1 MEKEIIDVEYT
12 DVEDEKDN
20 KKGGDITVNADP
32 LSTLISETFGIV
44 NNFTNAVKEY
54 NICKQQEQTK
64 RAAIKAQMKVEIEKI
79 HMQRDAIMRCLE
91 QQHELKLQS
100 LKHTYDMSDKALNAI
115 CDAIHGAI
123 EVAKNSGDFTE
134 VIHLIE
140 VESKFLNDRS
150 EIELKQMELS
160 GKQGQI
166 QLGNNV
172 KGFIE

>member
-1 MEKEIIDVEYT
+1 
-12 DVEDEKDN
+12 
-20 KKGGDITVNADP
+20 
-32 LSTLISETFGIV
+32 
-44 NNFTNAVKEY
+44 
-54 NICKQQEQTK
+54 
-64 RAAIKAQMKVEIEKI
+64 
-79 HMQRDAIMRCLE
+79 
-91 QQHELKLQS
+91 
-100 LKHTYDMSDKALNAI
+100 MSDKALNAI